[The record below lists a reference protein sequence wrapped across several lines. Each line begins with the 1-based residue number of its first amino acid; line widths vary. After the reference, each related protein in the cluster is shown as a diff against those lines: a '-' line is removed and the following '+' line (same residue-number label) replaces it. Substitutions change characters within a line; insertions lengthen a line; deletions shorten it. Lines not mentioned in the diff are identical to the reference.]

1 MNNDDVMT
9 HSISASTY
17 SYVSSPLLLSTV
29 FSSTSMT
36 APSETMANGPT
47 AMTLGIARRRH
58 GEAEALGARDDDGR
72 NANAPPPTAAMAR
85 RLVVA
90 ARENLMFVLGK
101 EAKL

>member
-58 GEAEALGARDDDGR
+58 AEAVGARDDDGR

-90 ARENLMFVLGK
+90 ARENIMFVLGN